1 MRAPIAERVRHAVQK
16 AIDAETER
24 LNTGSVLRQVY
35 ITISLHPHK
44 DKAYINFQGSEV
56 EV

>member
-24 LNTGSVLRQVY
+24 LNTGPVLRQVY